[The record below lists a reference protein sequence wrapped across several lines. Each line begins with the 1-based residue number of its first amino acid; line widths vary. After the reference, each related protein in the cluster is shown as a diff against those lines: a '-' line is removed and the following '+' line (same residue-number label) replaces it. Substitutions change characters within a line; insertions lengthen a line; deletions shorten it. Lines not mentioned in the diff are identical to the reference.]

1 MRFPPGLLLILT
13 ACSCLSIGACFNSPT
28 RPSGGEVI
36 AQSGHGRVLC
46 DDISQVEDALA
57 AALAI
62 DGYFVLA
69 GEALGYTRDEPVE
82 IWLVPNWRSQGTTF
96 DDYVVFNPSDTNVPF
111 ADLILTHEFVHWH
124 AKGTPLQRNLP
135 HLALEGLCEW
145 IAADLNSQW
154 TADRHKMY
162 SERLSAAREGGYLP
176 HVVSQL
182 SLSLE
187 DWLETSGDER
197 YDTYAL
203 GFALVDS
210 IGVDVLRE
218 AAERGPLSPEAV
230 LEMAGVSADGTGL

>member
-1 MRFPPGLLLILT
+1 MRFLPNLLPILMVC
-13 ACSCLSIGACFNSPT
+13 ACLSNGACFNSPA

-82 IWLVPNWRSQGTTF
+82 IWLVPDWGGQGTTF
-96 DDYVVFNPSDTNVPF
+96 ENCVVFNPSDGNMRF
-111 ADLILTHEFVHWH
+111 ADLVLTHEFVHWH
-124 AKGTPLQRNLP
+124 ASGTLLQQNLP
-135 HLALEGLCEW
+135 HVALEGMCEW
-145 IAADLNSQW
+145 IAADLTSKW
-154 TADRHKMY
+154 KADRHKMY
-162 SERLSAAREGGYLP
+162 SERLSTAREGGYLS

-182 SLSLE
+182 GLSLE
-187 DWLETSGDER
+187 DWLDLSGDEL

-218 AAERGPLSPEAV
+218 AAKRGPLSPEAV
-230 LEMAGVSADGTGL
+230 LEMAGVSPDGTGL